1 MPSLTRVTVSRRN
14 HSDERRNEFEEQVLQ
29 ALEGL
34 MADGTP
40 YTELAVQR
48 IASAANVARSTF
60 YRHFPDKS
68 QLLIRMA
75 DLATEDLFDAAE
87 NWWRADHTD
96 AERSVVEAMERMI
109 SGFRRHRLLL
119 MALTEVS
126 AYDRDVGHYWRS
138 RVRAFM
144 QVVCE
149 RLSTERDSGRV
160 EADLDIPATAIVLTA
175 MVERSMTTVFGA
187 DTPIEDERLASTLGR
202 AILLITYGT
211 NRAPNRTEP

>member
-1 MPSLTRVTVSRRN
+1 MPSLTRVTVSRRS

-48 IASAANVARSTF
+48 IASASKVARSTF

-75 DLATEDLFDAAE
+75 DLATKDLFDAAE
-87 NWWRADHTD
+87 NWWRADHAD
-96 AERSVVEAMERMI
+96 ADRSVVEAMRAMI

-126 AYDRDVGHYWRS
+126 AYDRDVGRYWHA
-138 RVRAFM
+138 RVQAFM
-144 QVVCE
+144 QIVCE
-149 RLSTERDSGRV
+149 RLAAEQHAGRID
-160 EADLDIPATAIVLTA
+160 ADLDIVPTAIVLTA
-175 MVERSMTTVFGA
+175 MVERSITAVFGA
-187 DTPIEDERLASTLGR
+187 DSPIDDEQLAKALGR
-202 AILLITYGT
+202 AILLVTYGR
-211 NRAPNRTEP
+211 N